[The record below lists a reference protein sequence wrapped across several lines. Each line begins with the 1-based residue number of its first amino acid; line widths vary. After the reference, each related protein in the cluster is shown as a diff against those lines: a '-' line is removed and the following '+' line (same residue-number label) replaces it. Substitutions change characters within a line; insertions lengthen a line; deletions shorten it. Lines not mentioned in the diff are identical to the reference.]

1 MREQICPVLQRLFRH
16 RYFFNCEPYETPV
29 NPLYQPNSVTLG
41 NKFFFVSES
50 SEFGTELYVLENERP
65 VAAADS
71 AQASTGVD
79 TTITVDTNDSD
90 PDGVVNPATIHITAA
105 PTNGTASVVNGK
117 IVYRSN
123 ASFVG
128 ADFMNYTIDDDQGQ
142 TSAAT
147 VVSIT
152 VTAIP
157 TEPAPTQPPP
167 SQPNQ
172 PSGGGGGALDPRML
186 LVLAALYAIQR
197 GHHVRRQVYLGYRKV
212 LAQMSVTSRRY

>member
-1 MREQICPVLQRLFRH
+1 
-16 RYFFNCEPYETPV
+16 V
-29 NPLYQPNSVTLG
+29 NPLYHPNSVTLG

-123 ASFVG
+123 ASFLG
-128 ADFMNYTIDDDQGQ
+128 SDFLSYTIDDDQGQ
-142 TSAAT
+142 ASAAA

-152 VTAIP
+152 VTAI
-157 TEPAPTQPPP
+157 PTQPPP

-172 PSGGGGGALDPRML
+172 PSGSSGGGGGGALDPLML

-197 GHHVRRQVYLGYRKV
+197 GHHVRRQVHEVV
-212 LAQMSVTSRRY
+212 LLEEGPDLTVQRTNTWSAG